1 MYYTSNT
8 PKIGAL
14 LIAFETAEKNAET
27 EEMKREVKAAFQA
40 TMSYLIPFKLVG
52 VIHEADGS
60 AKLGIFQSSDV
71 RDKWLRSARRK
82 KLQTKKGN
90 GYNLQPTY
98 HLNFGIDYNKI
109 TGREISEDLSQV
121 IYTISNY

>member
-1 MYYTSNT
+1 MKYTSKT

-14 LIAFETAEKNAET
+14 LIAFETAEKNATT
-27 EEMKREVKAAFQA
+27 EEMKNEVKAAFQS

-52 VIHEADGS
+52 VIHEEDGS

-71 RDKWLRSARRK
+71 RDKWLRSAKRK
-82 KLQTKKGN
+82 KLRTEKGN

-98 HLNFGIDYNKI
+98 HANFGIDYDKI
-109 TGREISEDLSQV
+109 TGREITNDLTSV
-121 IYTISNY
+121 IYTIGA

>member
-1 MYYTSNT
+1 MYYTSKT

-14 LIAFETAEKNAET
+14 LIAFETAEKNAAT
-27 EEMKREVKAAFQA
+27 EEMKSEVKAAFQS

-52 VIHEADGS
+52 VIYEPDGS

-71 RDKWLRSARRK
+71 RDKWLRAARRK
-82 KLQTKKGN
+82 KLRTEKGN

-98 HLNFGIDYNKI
+98 HANFGIDYNKI
-109 TGREISEDLSQV
+109 TGREISDDLTSV
-121 IYTISNY
+121 IYTISE

>member
-1 MYYTSNT
+1 MYYTSKT

-14 LIAFETAEKNAET
+14 LIAFETAEKNAAT
-27 EEMKREVKAAFQA
+27 EEMKNEIRAAFQSA
-40 TMSYLIPFKLVG
+40 MISFIPYKLVG
-52 VIHEADGS
+52 VIYEEDGS

-71 RDKWLRSARRK
+71 RDKWLRSAKRK
-82 KLQTKKGN
+82 KLKTEKGN

-98 HLNFGIDYNKI
+98 HANFGIDYNKI

-121 IYTISNY
+121 IYTISN

>member
-14 LIAFETAEKNAET
+14 LIAFETAEKNAT
-27 EEMKREVKAAFQA
+27 SEEMKSEVKAAFLS

-52 VIHEADGS
+52 VIHQEDGS
-60 AKLGIFQSSDV
+60 VKLGIFQASDV
-71 RDKWLRSARRK
+71 RDKWLRSAKRK
-82 KLQTKKGN
+82 KLKTEKGN

-98 HLNFGIDYNKI
+98 HARFDIDYSKI
-109 TGREISEDLSQV
+109 VSREISEDLTSV
-121 IYTISNY
+121 IYTVSA